1 MPEDRFWQT
10 YIRSLLHVFKW
21 FGGILCL
28 FSLIIAGF
36 VIYGHLAP
44 SAEKYPAWAP
54 FLCAFNFVS
63 GIVIWNIA
71 SRFLQAR
78 T

>member
-1 MPEDRFWQT
+1 MPENRFWRI

-21 FGGILCL
+21 FGGTLCL
-28 FSLIIAGF
+28 FSLIIVGF
-36 VIYGHLAP
+36 VIYGYLAP
-44 SAEKYPAWAP
+44 SAERYPAWGAL
-54 FLCAFNFVS
+54 LCAFNFVS

-71 SRFLQAR
+71 SRFLRAK